1 MKKVPTYINI
11 VSFRV
16 LQIPVAYLL
25 AKYLKMG
32 TMGVYLW
39 LLLFRKAFWPLLPL
53 LFKKKV
59 LGNK

>member
-32 TMGVYLW
+32 TMGGVFVAITISESFL
-39 LLLFRKAFWPLLPL
+39 AIII
-53 LFKKKV
+53 
-59 LGNK
+59 

>member
-11 VSFRV
+11 VSFWV

-39 LLLFRKAFWPLLPL
+39 PLLFRRAFWPL

-59 LGNK
+59 RGNK